1 MTAVRSDEYLQVVER
16 ERPLLQ
22 TTAYLLTGDRTQADR
37 VVQLVLARMYERWAD
52 VRRPRVE
59 ALRALLAAHNE
70 SLYLPWEAGGRF
82 ELVDRNP
89 DAEPVPPLVADL
101 RLLLP
106 TQRVVIILERAAEL
120 PSVMIADV
128 LQVPVDDVLALAR
141 QARAELVSRN
151 TDRADDQALAAEF
164 RAAVPPELATA
175 YGAAADLDHG
185 RQLVRRRRLRR
196 GLTGATALGLLI
208 AGVLVLLPGPRSAPV
223 SAPTLV
229 PAATP
234 TISLSCDAR
243 EPACRATLTADW
255 RSEMAKVVL
264 DYLDPSLSYFSD
276 VGFRYEESY
285 QQPDLWAGGEGAM
298 GVEIFRRY
306 GGGTEVFVEIA
317 TSRDTALRC
326 GETTGHLCDSIR
338 FMDGNRMRV
347 SRSSTVAEGLEVQY
361 RPNGAEVITIIARNR
376 GGGKTLDLGAADLHE
391 LIEDPRLKL
400 PGR

>member
-1 MTAVRSDEYLQVVER
+1 M
-16 ERPLLQ
+16 
-22 TTAYLLTGDRTQADR
+22 
-37 VVQLVLARMYERWAD
+37 
-52 VRRPRVE
+52 
-59 ALRALLAAHNE
+59 
-70 SLYLPWEAGGRF
+70 
-82 ELVDRNP
+82 
-89 DAEPVPPLVADL
+89 
-101 RLLLP
+101 
-106 TQRVVIILERAAEL
+106 
-120 PSVMIADV
+120 
-128 LQVPVDDVLALAR
+128 
-141 QARAELVSRN
+141 
-151 TDRADDQALAAEF
+151 
-164 RAAVPPELATA
+164 
-175 YGAAADLDHG
+175 
-185 RQLVRRRRLRR
+185 
-196 GLTGATALGLLI
+196 
-208 AGVLVLLPGPRSAPV
+208 
-223 SAPTLV
+223 

-243 EPACRATLTADW
+243 EPACRATTADW